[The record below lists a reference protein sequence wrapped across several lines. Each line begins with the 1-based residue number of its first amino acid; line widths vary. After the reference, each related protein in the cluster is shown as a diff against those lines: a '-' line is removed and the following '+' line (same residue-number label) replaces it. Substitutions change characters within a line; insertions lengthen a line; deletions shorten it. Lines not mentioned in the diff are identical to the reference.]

1 MSRAER
7 RTNKVNRAAL
17 LFAALGLLVTAGAAA
32 QHLATRRIGIEWDQ
46 GVPRVSVSVS
56 DLVDARARRAL
67 ESGLQKRLIMTVQA
81 YEAGGSRPFATTTV
95 TCAATYDL
103 WEESYI
109 VRIGRRSER
118 HTSIDAVLQRCLV
131 ARNLSVGRAEDWRS
145 RRGRRVYF
153 AVRAEFNPISA
164 SRCTALLR
172 PSTTDGPIGPIVVNI
187 VRREICAAERAV
199 DFRSQEVTAP

>member
-1 MSRAER
+1 MNHLAR
-7 RTNKVNRAAL
+7 REPRVNRAAL
-17 LFAALGLLVTAGAAA
+17 LIAAVVLSLATGVAA
-32 QHLATRRIGIEWDQ
+32 QRLATRRIGIEWQQ

-67 ESGLQKRLIMTVQA
+67 DSGLQKRLIMTVQA

-95 TCAATYDL
+95 TCAATFDL

-109 VRIGRRSER
+109 VRIGRRTER
-118 HTSIDAVLQRCLV
+118 HASIDAVLQRCLV
-131 ARNLSVGRAEDWRS
+131 ARDLAVGRAEDWRS
-145 RRGRRVYF
+145 RRGRQVYF

-164 SRCTALLR
+164 SRCTQLLR
-172 PSTTDGPIGPIVVNI
+172 PSSSDGPIGPIVVNI

-199 DFRSQEVTAP
+199 DFRSQEVTAQ

>member
-1 MSRAER
+1 M
-7 RTNKVNRAAL
+7 NRAAL
-17 LFAALGLLVTAGAAA
+17 VVAALALLVATSVAA
-32 QHLATRRIGIEWDQ
+32 QRLATRRVGVQWQQD
-46 GVPRVSVSVS
+46 VPRVSVSVT
-56 DLVDARARRAL
+56 DLVDMRARRAL
-67 ESGLQKRLIMTVQA
+67 DSGLQKRLIMTVQA

-95 TCAATYDL
+95 TCSATFDL

-109 VRIGRRSER
+109 VRIGRRTER
-118 HTSIDAVLQRCLV
+118 HASIDAVLQRCLV
-131 ARNLSVGRAEDWRS
+131 ARDLAVGRAEDWRP
-145 RRGRRVYF
+145 RRGRSVYF

-172 PSTTDGPIGPIVVNI
+172 PSSSDGPVGPIVVNI

>member
-1 MSRAER
+1 MSRALR
-7 RTNKVNRAAL
+7 RNAKVNRTAL

-32 QHLATRRIGIEWDQ
+32 QNLSTRRIGIEWDQ

-56 DLVDARARRAL
+56 DLVDARGRRAL

-81 YEAGGSRPFATTTV
+81 YEAGGSRPFATTTI

-118 HTSIDAVLQRCLV
+118 HASIDAVLQRCLV
-131 ARNLSVGRAEDWRS
+131 ARNLAVGRAEDWRS
-145 RRGRRVYF
+145 HHGRRVYF

-172 PSTTDGPIGPIVVNI
+172 PSTSDGPIGPIVVNI

>member
-1 MSRAER
+1 VR
-7 RTNKVNRAAL
+7 RAAL
-17 LFAALGLLVTAGAAA
+17 LVAVLGLLVATGVAA
-32 QHLATRRIGIEWDQ
+32 QRLATRRIGLEWQQ
-46 GVPRVSVSVS
+46 GVPRVSVSVT

-67 ESGLQKRLIMTVQA
+67 DSGLQKRLIMTVQA

-95 TCAATYDL
+95 ACAATFDL

-109 VRIGRRSER
+109 VRIGRRTER
-118 HTSIDAVLQRCLV
+118 HPSIDAVLQRCLV
-131 ARNLSVGRAEDWRS
+131 ARDLAVGRAEDWRP

-172 PSTTDGPIGPIVVNI
+172 PSSSDGPIGPIVVNI

>member
-1 MSRAER
+1 
-7 RTNKVNRAAL
+7 VNRAAL
-17 LFAALGLLVTAGAAA
+17 LLAGLGLLVATGVAA
-32 QHLATRRIGIEWDQ
+32 QRLGTRRIGVHWQQ
-46 GVPRVSVSVS
+46 GIPLVSVSVS

-67 ESGLQKRLIMTVQA
+67 NSGLQKRLIMTVQA
-81 YEAGGSRPFATTTV
+81 YETNGSRPFATTTV

-118 HTSIDAVLQRCLV
+118 HASIDAVLQRCLV
-131 ARNLSVGRAEDWRS
+131 AQDLAVGRPEDWRS
-145 RRGRRVYF
+145 RHGRRVYF

-172 PSTTDGPIGPIVVNI
+172 PSTSDGPIGPIVVNI

-199 DFRSQEVTAP
+199 DFRSQELTAP

>member
-1 MSRAER
+1 MSRAQR
-7 RTNKVNRAAL
+7 RKPKVNRAAL
-17 LFAALGLLVTAGAAA
+17 LVAALGLLFTAGAAA
-32 QHLATRRIGIEWDQ
+32 QNLATRRIGIEWDQ

>member
-1 MSRAER
+1 VR
-7 RTNKVNRAAL
+7 RAAL
-17 LFAALGLLVTAGAAA
+17 LVAALGLLVATGVAA
-32 QHLATRRIGIEWDQ
+32 QRLATRRIGMEWRQ
-46 GVPRVSVSVS
+46 GVPRVSVSVT
-56 DLVDARARRAL
+56 DLVDTRARRAL
-67 ESGLQKRLIMTVQA
+67 DSGLQKRLIMTVQA

-95 TCAATYDL
+95 ACAATFDL

-109 VRIGRRSER
+109 VRIGRRTER
-118 HTSIDAVLQRCLV
+118 HASIDAVLQRCLV
-131 ARNLSVGRAEDWRS
+131 ARDLAVGRAEDWRP

-172 PSTTDGPIGPIVVNI
+172 PSSSDGPIGPIVVNI